1 MIAEALTLEKVG
13 WIFTSI
19 NHDTF
24 LSAQEVRRIAR
35 YQEQYK
41 VDHPEGY

>member
-19 NHDTF
+19 NSDTF
-24 LSAQEVRRIAR
+24 LSSQEVRKIAK
-35 YQEQYK
+35 Y
-41 VDHPEGY
+41 